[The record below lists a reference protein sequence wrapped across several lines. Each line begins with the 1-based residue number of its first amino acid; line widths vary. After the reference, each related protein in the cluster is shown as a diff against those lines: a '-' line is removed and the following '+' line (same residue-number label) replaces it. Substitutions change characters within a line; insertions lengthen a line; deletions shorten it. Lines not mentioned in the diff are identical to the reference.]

1 MTNKNDKTA
10 IWEWAYYVI
19 GAFCMW
25 SSKAIHIDQAKAIG
39 GEGISY
45 FSPANILVGAFSP
58 IFAFSSNTGFAGI
71 VVGIFIL
78 ITPFIGIVA
87 FHDYKNQGFGALCIG
102 MAMACSSQI
111 VSGSWYNILAGLGGL
126 AALIVVGVMVVMAG
140 LSMAKDEAKKQLGIE
155 TDDEKRARLKQE
167 NENRSLLEKIL
178 NVKKK

>member
-1 MTNKNDKTA
+1 MTNKNDKLA
-10 IWEWAYYVI
+10 IWEWAYYAI

-39 GEGISY
+39 SEGISY
-45 FSPANILVGAFSP
+45 LSPVNIFAGAISP

-87 FHDYKNQGFGALCIG
+87 IHDYKNQSFGALCLG

-111 VSGSWYNILAGLGGL
+111 VSGSWYNIMAGLGGL
-126 AALIVVGVMVVMAG
+126 AALIVVGAMVVMAG
-140 LSMAKDEAKKQLGIE
+140 ISMAKDEAKKQLGIE
-155 TDDEKRARLKQE
+155 TEDEKRARLKKE
-167 NENRSLLEKIL
+167 DENRSLLEKLL
-178 NVKKK
+178 NVKKQ